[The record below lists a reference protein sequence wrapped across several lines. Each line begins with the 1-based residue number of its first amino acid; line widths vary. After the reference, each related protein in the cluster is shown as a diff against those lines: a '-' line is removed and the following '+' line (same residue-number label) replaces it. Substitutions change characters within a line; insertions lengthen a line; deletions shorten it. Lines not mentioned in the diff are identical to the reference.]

1 MVRLIARVATAGAAV
16 GALVLTGLAAGAPV
30 PQAAAGETT
39 VRFTAAG
46 DYAASTNARAVLG
59 TIGQIDP
66 DLNLALG
73 DLSYAA
79 TGTEQAW
86 CDLVTGYVGAGFAF
100 ELVAGN
106 HESDGMN
113 GNINDFSA
121 CLPNQLPGLVGTYGR
136 QWYVDVP
143 AQDPLVRFVM
153 VSPGLDFPDGT
164 YQYTAGSPRY
174 VWTAAAIDGARA
186 AAIPWVVVGMH
197 KPCLSIGQYGCDSGA
212 ALLNLLV
219 EKRVD
224 LVLSGHEHLYQ
235 RTKHLSLGAGCVSL
249 VPGVLDLDCIVD
261 SDAEL
266 AKGAG
271 TVFATVGTG
280 GIAQRPLVPTD
291 VEALY
296 FAAASGLDTA
306 TWGVLDVQVT
316 ATSLSAG
323 FVRASGGTF
332 TDAFTIG
339 PAAPPQNLPP
349 TAALTASCTQLD
361 CAVDASGSSDPDGTI
376 TSFGWDFGDGAT
388 ASGATAM
395 HAYATAGTYTV
406 TLTVTDDD
414 GASST
419 TMRTV
424 TPTAQPG
431 PTPLAADTFS
441 RTTTTGLGTAETG
454 GAWRTTGSVANY
466 AVADGQGI
474 IRLPAPG
481 SGPDVSLPTVS
492 SSATDL
498 RLALTIDKVP
508 TGGGLYVSVGG
519 RRVAGVG
526 EYRANARLR
535 ADGSVALALARRI
548 GSTETVLV
556 PAALLPGLAYG
567 PGDTINIRTQVSGT
581 NPTTVRARVWKAGQP
596 EPTVWQASTTDATAG
611 LQVAGSIGLNS
622 YLSSSATNTPITL
635 RLDDLLAVP
644 PAGP

>member
-1 MVRLIARVATAGAAV
+1 MARNIARNVAAAAAA
-16 GALVLTGLAAGAPV
+16 GALVLTGLASVAPV
-30 PQAAAGETT
+30 GQAVAGEAT

-46 DYAASTNARAVLG
+46 DFAASTNARAVLG

-66 DLNLALG
+66 DLTLALG

-79 TGTEQAW
+79 TGAEQAW
-86 CDLVTGYVGAGFAF
+86 CDLVTGYVGAGSAF

-106 HESDGMN
+106 HESDGIN

-143 AQDPLVRFVM
+143 AADPLVRFVM
-153 VSPGLDFPDGT
+153 VSPGLNFPDGAYT
-164 YQYTAGSPRY
+164 YTAGSPRY
-174 VWTAAAIDGARA
+174 TWTAAAIDGARA

-212 ALLNLLV
+212 DLNNLLV
-219 EKRVD
+219 AKRVD

-235 RTKHLSLGAGCVSL
+235 RTKQLALSDACPSL
-249 VPGVLDLDCIVD
+249 VPGTADTDCIA
-261 SDAEL
+261 DADADL

-280 GIAQRPLVPTD
+280 GIAQRPVVPD
-291 VEALY
+291 DPEALY

-316 ATSLSAG
+316 ATTLTAG

-339 PAAPPQNLPP
+339 QAGPPQNIPP
-349 TAALTASCTQLD
+349 TASFTAQCTELD
-361 CAVDASGSSDPDGTI
+361 CTVDASGSSDPDGTI
-376 TSFGWDFGDGAT
+376 ASYGWDFGDGAT
-388 ASGATAM
+388 ASGMTAG
-395 HAYATAGTYTV
+395 HQYATSGTYTV

-414 GASST
+414 AASGST
-419 TMRTV
+419 TRTV
-424 TPTAQPG
+424 SPTTQTDPV
-431 PTPLAADTFS
+431 PVAADTFS
-441 RTTTTGLGTAETG
+441 RTVATGLGTAETG
-454 GAWRTTGSVANY
+454 GAWRTTGSLTNY
-466 AVADGQGI
+466 AVADGAGI

-481 SGPDVSLPTVS
+481 AGPDVSLPAVS

-498 RLALTIDKVP
+498 SFALTIDKLA
-508 TGGGLYVSVGG
+508 TGSGLDLSASA

-526 EYRANARLR
+526 EYRAKIRLR
-535 ADGSVALALARRI
+535 ANGSVTLGISRRT
-548 GSTETVLV
+548 STDTMLV
-556 PAALLPGLAYG
+556 PVALVPGLTYG
-567 PGDTINIRTQVSGT
+567 AGATIHIRTEVSGA
-581 NPTTVRARVWKAGQP
+581 NPATIRARVWKDGQP
-596 EPTVWQASTTDATAG
+596 EPSTWQASTTDATAAF
-611 LQVAGSIGLNS
+611 QAAGSIGLNS

-635 RLDDLLAVP
+635 RLDNVLAVP

>member
-1 MVRLIARVATAGAAV
+1 MVRHIARIVTAGAAAS
-16 GALVLTGLAAGAPV
+16 ALVLTGLAAGAPV
-30 PQAAAGETT
+30 PQAVAGEATL
-39 VRFTAAG
+39 RFTAAG
-46 DYAASTNARAVLG
+46 DYASNPNARAVLG

-86 CDLVTGYVGAGFAF
+86 CDLVTGYVGAGSAF

-106 HESDGMN
+106 HESDGIN

-143 AQDPLVRFVM
+143 ATDPLVRFVM

-164 YQYTAGSPRY
+164 YQYTAGSSRY
-174 VWTAAAIDGARA
+174 TWTAAAIDGARA

-212 ALLNLLV
+212 DLLNLLV
-219 EKRVD
+219 AKKVD

-235 RTKHLSLGAGCVSL
+235 RTKQLAQGAGCAAL
-249 VPGVLDLDCIVD
+249 VPGVADPDCIA
-261 SDAEL
+261 DADTEL

-280 GIAQRPLVPTD
+280 GIDQRPVFPAD
-291 VEALY
+291 PDAPY

-316 ATSLSAG
+316 ATSLSAE

-339 PAAPPQNLPP
+339 AGGPPQNIPP
-349 TAALTASCTQLD
+349 SAALTTSCTQLD

-376 TSFGWDFGDGAT
+376 ASYGWDFGDGTTGSGVTAT
-388 ASGATAM
+388 
-395 HAYATAGTYTV
+395 HQYATGGTYTV
-406 TLTVTDDD
+406 TLTVIDDD
-414 GASST
+414 GASAST
-419 TMRTV
+419 TRTV
-424 TPTAQPG
+424 TPTASG
-431 PTPLAADTFS
+431 PVPFAADTFS
-441 RTTTTGLGTAETG
+441 RTVATGLGTAETG
-454 GAWRTTGSVANY
+454 GAWRATGSASNY
-466 AVADGQGI
+466 AVTDGKGI
-474 IRLPAPG
+474 IRLPTPG
-481 SGPDVSLPTVS
+481 SGPDVSLPAVS

-498 RLALTIDKVP
+498 TFALTIDKVP
-508 TGGGLYVSVGG
+508 TGGGLYLWVGG

-526 EYRANARLR
+526 EYRANVRLR
-535 ADGSVALALARRI
+535 ADGSVALALARKT
-548 GSTETVLV
+548 GSTETTLV
-556 PAALLPGLAYG
+556 PSAVLAGLTYG
-567 PGDTINIRTQVSGT
+567 PGDTIRVRMQVSGT
-581 NPTTVRARVWKAGQP
+581 NPTTLRARVWKAGQP
-596 EPTVWQASTTDATAG
+596 EPSTWQASTTDATAAF
-611 LQVAGSIGLNS
+611 QVAGSIGINS
-622 YLSSSATNTPITL
+622 YLSTSATNTPITL